1 MAEDSGLVA
10 AYVLDGRGGGRELG
24 WEGIRAWT
32 SEDGPL
38 WIHLHRKSDDAV
50 RWLREQSGLDP
61 LSVDALL
68 AEETRPRSL
77 VAGDG
82 LIVILRGVNLN
93 RGAEPKDMVSLRL
106 WIDEQRIISLR
117 ARKLMAVADIREML
131 AANRGPG
138 RTVDMLTEMAIRLV
152 DRMSEVIEKL
162 DDRTDELEDEMLKT
176 ESRDMRHRLADI
188 RHEAIVLRRYLAP
201 QRDAMMRL
209 QTEEMPWLDARIKAR
224 LREGT
229 DRLIRYI
236 EDLDSIR
243 ERASVIQD
251 ELITRLSDQMNRT
264 MYVLT
269 VVATIMLPLGFLTGL
284 LGINVGGIPLSGSPW
299 GFGVVCATLAAVVA
313 AQVLLFR
320 RLKWI

>member
-1 MAEDSGLVA
+1 MTEESGLVA
-10 AYVLDGRGGGRELG
+10 AYLLDGAGGGREIG
-24 WEGIRAWT
+24 WNDIAAW
-32 SEDGPL
+32 SPDDAPL
-38 WIHLHRKSDDAV
+38 WVHLHRDAEHAV
-50 RWLREQSGLDP
+50 RWLHEDSGLDP

-68 AEETRPRSL
+68 AEETRPRSFCT
-77 VAGDG
+77 GSG

-93 RGAEPKDMVSLRL
+93 PGAEPEDMVSLRL
-106 WIDEQRIISLR
+106 WIDERRIISLR
-117 ARKLMAVADIREML
+117 ARKLMAVSDIREML
-131 AANRGPG
+131 AATRGPR
-138 RTVDMLTEMAIRLV
+138 RTVDILVELAIRLV
-152 DRMSEVIEKL
+152 DRMSGVIEDL
-162 DDRTDELEDEMLKT
+162 DDRIDELEDEMLKT
-176 ESRDMRHRLADI
+176 ESRDIRHALADL

-201 QRDAMMRL
+201 QRDAMARL
-209 QTEEMPWLDARIKAR
+209 ESEEVSWIDARTKAR

-236 EDLDSIR
+236 EDLDAIR

-284 LGINVGGIPLSGSPW
+284 LGINVGGIPLAESAW
-299 GFGVVCATLAAVVA
+299 GFPVICAILAAIVG

>member
-1 MAEDSGLVA
+1 MTEDLGLVCA
-10 AYVLDGRGGGRELG
+10 FLLDGEGGGREIG
-24 WEGIRAWT
+24 WTGVAAWNPGQGALWVHLNRDADRAT
-32 SEDGPL
+32 Q
-38 WIHLHRKSDDAV
+38 
-50 RWLREQSGLDP
+50 WLREESGLDAI
-61 LSVDALL
+61 SVDALL
-68 AEETRPRSL
+68 ADETRPRSQSM
-77 VAGDG
+77 GNG

-93 RGAEPKDMVSLRL
+93 PGAEPEDMVSLRL
-106 WIDEQRIISLR
+106 WIDDHRIISVRL
-117 ARKLMAVADIREML
+117 RKLMAVSDIRGMF
-131 AANRGPG
+131 AANRGPR
-138 RTVDMLTEMAIRLV
+138 RTSELLTEMAIRLV
-152 DRMSEVIEKL
+152 DRMSEVIESL

-176 ESRDMRHRLADI
+176 ESREIRFRLADI

-201 QRDAMMRL
+201 QRDAMVRL
-209 QTEEMPWLDARIKAR
+209 QTEDTPEFDARIKAR

-229 DRLIRYI
+229 DRLVRYI
-236 EDLDSIR
+236 EDLDAIR

-284 LGINVGGIPLSGSPW
+284 LGINVGGIPLAESPW
-299 GFGVVCATLAAVVA
+299 GFTVVCAILGVVVA